1 MGRRPRSRATR
12 AERRM
17 QKERAA
23 SALAH
28 GLPVPTPPPART
40 RSAEYSSSRPPAS
53 GALATPRPSSAPP
66 GRRMPL
72 ALKLLAGGLG
82 LLAAVYGLTLFRDH
96 KDADA
101 AQPPSAPGSHAALGA
116 PSIAPVPASPDALAS
131 TPVTPSASARWAA
144 ASVSASASAMPMMP
158 HLAERMKSVVAAIQG
173 HKAQGAS
180 GTSAAQPNVA
190 AALVPVNAAP
200 ADSAV
205 K

>member
-40 RSAEYSSSRPPAS
+40 RGTDYSSSRPPAS
-53 GALATPRPSSAPP
+53 TLPTPRPSVRP

-72 ALKLLAGGLG
+72 AVKLLAGGLG
-82 LLAAVYGLTLFRDH
+82 LLVVVYGLTVFRDH

-101 AQPPSAPGSHAALGA
+101 ARAPVAPESEAALTDPG
-116 PSIAPVPASPDALAS
+116 IAPVTVPSEALAS
-131 TPVTPSASARWAA
+131 APVTRESSPVAEASPSASAARL
-144 ASVSASASAMPMMP
+144 PMMP
-158 HLAERMKSVVAAIQG
+158 LLAQRMKAVVAAIQA
-173 HKAQGAS
+173 HKAAGTPPS
-180 GTSAAQPNVA
+180 TSAVQPNVA
-190 AALVPVNAAP
+190 AALLPPSSAP
-200 ADSAV
+200 AGSAV

>member
-1 MGRRPRSRATR
+1 
-12 AERRM
+12 M

-40 RSAEYSSSRPPAS
+40 RSAEYSSLRPPAS

-72 ALKLLAGGLG
+72 AVKLLAGGLG

-101 AQPPSAPGSHAALGA
+101 AQPRSAPGSQAALVV
-116 PSIAPVPASPDALAS
+116 PSIAPIPASPEPLANAPGATSAGAAL
-131 TPVTPSASARWAA
+131 AA
-144 ASVSASASAMPMMP
+144 ASVSAGASAMPMIP
-158 HLAERMKSVVAAIQG
+158 HLAERMKSVVAAIQR
-173 HKAQGAS
+173 HKAQVAP

-190 AALVPVNAAP
+190 AALLPVNAAP